1 MDIFGEPLL
10 YKPQHS
16 IFLNKLK
23 IPLGVDANN
32 IVSLMQQHTW
42 RLSLTDEDLD
52 GYRKEE
58 ENTAVWSFCPGP
70 RAGCR
75 PMKVFLNTELCEAG
89 TLSLCSTEDTETPIS

>member
-32 IVSLMQQHTW
+32 IVSVTQQHTW

-58 ENTAVWSFCPGP
+58 ELLYAHSAPG
-70 RAGCR
+70 
-75 PMKVFLNTELCEAG
+75 LELG
-89 TLSLCSTEDTETPIS
+89 VIS

>member
-1 MDIFGEPLL
+1 MLIILSP
-10 YKPQHS
+10 S
-16 IFLNKLK
+16 CSN
-23 IPLGVDANN
+23 IPGDC
-32 IVSLMQQHTW
+32 
-42 RLSLTDEDLD
+42 LTDEDLD